1 MNRITI
7 AAVLIGAAAA
17 APSWAA
23 GVLPGIGGSVTQLE
37 SADPVDGVHL
47 KLFLDDGDGVFDVTL
62 DSIVAGMNTD
72 ANGMYQFD
80 DLNPILRYFVQRPS
94 QEILGIAQPGEVSGL
109 LAPFQSSLTID
120 EFDNHQTV
128 HANPI
133 TPAATSS
140 LNDPGSSVLG
150 YERDI
155 YVELLGGIGE
165 VSLRSKAFGV
175 NVSQYDTS
183 SGVQGRGVIT
193 WDGIDGSGSLKP
205 SLGLG
210 NIDLTMKG
218 DATGLLFKT
227 GIDRTGEG
235 EKLVIRLF
243 KDSADEYSE
252 ASALIPITDGTAT
265 ASAFIPYNSF
275 VGSVDP
281 TDINAIQMWMGEA
294 SKSIDAQI
302 ESVVSVG
309 PTSQNFA
316 VVPEPAAL
324 LIFLLGFLGIL
335 SFTRS

>member
-1 MNRITI
+1 M
-7 AAVLIGAAAA
+7 
-17 APSWAA
+17 
-23 GVLPGIGGSVTQLE
+23 
-37 SADPVDGVHL
+37 
-47 KLFLDDGDGVFDVTL
+47 
-62 DSIVAGMNTD
+62 
-72 ANGMYQFD
+72 
-80 DLNPILRYFVQRPS
+80 
-94 QEILGIAQPGEVSGL
+94 
-109 LAPFQSSLTID
+109 
-120 EFDNHQTV
+120 
-128 HANPI
+128 
-133 TPAATSS
+133 
-140 LNDPGSSVLG
+140 
-150 YERDI
+150 
-155 YVELLGGIGE
+155 
-165 VSLRSKAFGV
+165 
-175 NVSQYDTS
+175 
-183 SGVQGRGVIT
+183 
-193 WDGIDGSGSLKP
+193 
-205 SLGLG
+205 
-210 NIDLTMKG
+210 
-218 DATGLLFKT
+218 LLFKT